1 MSFSVA
7 GLYYNCIHTRPCTY
21 HTCMGPIIPYTSGNT
36 EDNTQHSLGPI
47 SEPFFSQNVLAGHTQ
62 RKLWFHKY
70 IVQIFPLAHALQ
82 ILRMSFSVAG
92 LYYNCIHTRPCTY
105 HTCMGPIIPYTSG
118 NTEDNTQHSLGPI
131 SEPFF
136 SQNVLAGHTQ
146 RKLWFHKYLVQIFR
160 LAHASLGG
168 YTLLPVVENVCFEIR
183 ICEGVCYLGCCTR
196 TGHWISRRII

>member
-1 MSFSVA
+1 MQKERDSTPSVDKKPD
-7 GLYYNCIHTRPCTY
+7 I
-21 HTCMGPIIPYTSGNT
+21 
-36 EDNTQHSLGPI
+36 
-47 SEPFFSQNVLAGHTQ
+47 
-62 RKLWFHKY
+62 RKWPGVGSANKN
-70 IVQIFPLAHALQ
+70 
-82 ILRMSFSVAG
+82 LRRAPNMSFSVAG

-196 TGHWISRRII
+196 TGH